1 MSYHLYHTDAFVI
14 GGTPSGEGSR
24 ILALFTRELGM
35 ISASARSVREERS
48 KLRYGLQDFSFS
60 EVTLVRG
67 RDSWRI
73 TNASIIE
80 SVSRSFQESSQTLAL
95 FTRVFRLL
103 RRLLQGEGKNEPL
116 FATIVSAYSF
126 LKNKNSISLEQA
138 NIEIVLVLRILF
150 LLGYLSPRSEFLPFI
165 SDVLL
170 WDDNLV
176 EIAGMFRSLAI
187 ADINH
192 SLTESQL

>member
-24 ILALFTRELGM
+24 ILTLFTRELGM

-48 KLRYGLQDFSFS
+48 KLRYCLQDFSLS

-80 SVSRSFQESSQTLAL
+80 SVFRSFQESSKTLAL
-95 FTRVFRLL
+95 FARVFRLL

-116 FATIVSAYSF
+116 FAAIVSAYSF

-176 EIAGMFRSLAI
+176 EIAGTFRSLAV